1 MKKLI
6 FTGILAATL
15 VAFTGCG
22 EKQAEVPAEETTEVT
37 TDETVDESADVTID
51 EGYEEPVET
60 EEQVSYD
67 GDKLPIVYFDF
78 DKFDV
83 RADQEGAI
91 GDIGSAIAAN
101 SGVAFRIEG
110 NCDEWGT
117 EEYNYALGLKRA
129 KSVQDALVKAG
140 VSVDQITLISYGESN
155 PVCAQSNASCWRQN
169 RRVEV
174 TALQQ

>member
-22 EKQAEVPAEETTEVT
+22 TKSAVEPGDEQATETTE
-37 TDETVDESADVTID
+37 ETVDET
-51 EGYEEPVET
+51 T
-60 EEQVSYD
+60 EEVVTEEGVEETGEQASYS
-67 GDKLPIVYFDF
+67 GDKLPVVYFDF
-78 DKFDV
+78 DKFEI

-91 GDIGSAIAAN
+91 GDIGSAIAVN

-117 EEYNYALGLKRA
+117 EEYNYALGLRRA

-155 PVCAQSNASCWRQN
+155 PVCAQSNSSCWRQN

-174 TALQQ
+174 TVLSE